1 MIEIAS
7 QITMS
12 IFLWIIIS
20 SFLEAKNNPKKH
32 FTITEYITLQD
43 IPTSN
48 PRKPSKVKKVNK
60 EQEKKDQED
69 ATKMLLLNDCKAA
82 MSSLKVDKKQQTY
95 LINKTFGSD
104 NPPKTVQE
112 FITQAF
118 K

>member
-7 QITMS
+7 HLTMS

-32 FTITEYITLQD
+32 FTITEYITLQN
-43 IPTSN
+43 IPVD
-48 PRKPSKVKKVNK
+48 KPKKKVNK
-60 EQEKKDQED
+60 EQDKKDEEGV
-69 ATKMLLLNDCKAA
+69 AKMLLINDCKAA

-95 LINKTFGSD
+95 LINKAFRSN

-112 FITQAF
+112 FIIQAF

>member
-20 SFLEAKNNPKKH
+20 SFLEARNNPKKH
-32 FTITEYITLQD
+32 FTLTEYITLQD
-43 IPTSN
+43 IPTS
-48 PRKPSKVKKVNK
+48 KPSKAKKVNK

-82 MSSLKVDKKQQTY
+82 MSSLKVDKKQQAY